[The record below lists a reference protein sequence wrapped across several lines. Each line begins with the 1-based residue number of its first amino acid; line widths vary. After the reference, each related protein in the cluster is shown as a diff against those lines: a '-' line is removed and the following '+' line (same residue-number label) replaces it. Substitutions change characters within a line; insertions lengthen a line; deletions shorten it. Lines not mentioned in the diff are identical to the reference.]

1 MIRAMFV
8 QESQEVCGG
17 LLLSYQ
23 SINIEAHNSCLAI
36 SIRAGTCTC
45 MVDARRGGRVLLDEM
60 RSDLLLGDGCRISR
74 PVAIKE
80 VR

>member
-1 MIRAMFV
+1 MFV

-36 SIRAGTCTC
+36 SIRAGTC
-45 MVDARRGGRVLLDEM
+45 MVYARRGGR
-60 RSDLLLGDGCRISR
+60 
-74 PVAIKE
+74 
-80 VR
+80 

>member
-1 MIRAMFV
+1 MLV
-8 QESQEVCGG
+8 KESQEVCGG

-36 SIRAGTCTC
+36 SIRAGTC
-45 MVDARRGGRVLLDEM
+45 MVDASRGRRLLFDEM
-60 RSDLLLGDGCRISR
+60 RSDVLLGDGCRISR